1 MSVQNLK
8 ATDAWTRA
16 TFNGR
21 PQHCF
26 YCGERI
32 PEIAV
37 VWSGH
42 SMHGEGTDLIVLHP
56 RCATSLGIEL
66 IGDARTARR
75 ILNGKP
81 LLADV
86 DKSLLPQGEA

>member
-8 ATDAWTRA
+8 ATDAWTRT
-16 TFNGR
+16 TFDGR
-21 PQHCF
+21 LQHCF

-37 VWSGH
+37 LWSGCG
-42 SMHGEGTDLIVLHP
+42 MEAEDNGLILLHP
-56 RCATSLGIEL
+56 NCATSLGNEL

-81 LLADV
+81 LLAGV
-86 DKSLLPQGEA
+86 DKSLLSLGEA